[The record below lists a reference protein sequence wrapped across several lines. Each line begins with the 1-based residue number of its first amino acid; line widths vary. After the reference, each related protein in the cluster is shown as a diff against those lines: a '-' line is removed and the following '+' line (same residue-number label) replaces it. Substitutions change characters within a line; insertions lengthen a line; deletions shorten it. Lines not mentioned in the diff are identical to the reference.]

1 MEGALETVSIVTGAL
16 MALIGLGL
24 GWLLSRWLPG
34 RALGTGIMVL
44 LILGLGF
51 AGYRVFGPRVALEIA
66 FRAPGNPLSELAKT
80 NPEMAARLKQD
91 MLEAY
96 YRGGE
101 AEMARRARDLA
112 RGYIK
117 SSNAFVNVA
126 RADDQT
132 VNQVFNT
139 FAMLIRKANT
149 TSPEV
154 CADILS
160 GQGEPNLA
168 ASLNLTAEEQQAALD
183 MFTLLVRLAAEPE
196 AAPVNAPPPPLFG
209 DGPLAQFIQGF
220 LERRA
225 QGDIDPLLLGRGPA
239 GLSSEEKGRQC
250 RTVVAIFDA
259 IDGAREPI
267 RTRIIRGLFERLG
280 QAG

>member
-1 MEGALETVSIVTGAL
+1 METVSIVTGAL

-51 AGYRVFGPRVALEIA
+51 AGYRVLGPRVALEIA

-96 YRGGE
+96 YQGGE

-117 SSNAFVNVA
+117 SSNAFIKVA
-126 RADDQT
+126 RADDLT

-139 FAMLIRKANT
+139 FAMLIRKANAAGGDA
-149 TSPEV
+149 
-154 CADILS
+154 CADFLAGQGDPTLGALNLSAEERQQAMDMFSTLMGLS
-160 GQGEPNLA
+160 GEP
-168 ASLNLTAEEQQAALD
+168 S
-183 MFTLLVRLAAEPE
+183 
-196 AAPVNAPPPPLFG
+196 APPYAAPPPPLFG
-209 DGPLAQFIQGF
+209 DGPLAEFIRGF
-220 LERRA
+220 MNRRSE
-225 QGDIDPLLLGRGPA
+225 GDIDPMLLGRGPA
-239 GLSSEEKGRQC
+239 GLSAEEKGRQC
-250 RTVVAIFDA
+250 RTVLAIFDA